1 MSLIKLATIKIN
13 NTYLWHV
20 SICLHVYINNN
31 IRIIPMNTVIMFRN
45 SGNAH
50 LINPVCPIDNGKQ
63 SCDNGGQAVWYQNYI
78 KDIFSVRPTFQEFIW
93 EATRSLVM
101 LNQSQAFRSSTK
113 YFEKNRSEIKCEILI
128 RAERLTSFNY
138 SNFLID
144 YK

>member
-78 KDIFSVRPTFQEFIW
+78 KDIFFCSSDVSGIYLGSYAFLGYVKSISSVSKQ
-93 EATRSLVM
+93 
-101 LNQSQAFRSSTK
+101 
-113 YFEKNRSEIKCEILI
+113 YEI
-128 RAERLTSFNY
+128 F
-138 SNFLID
+138 
-144 YK
+144 